1 MKIKDFVIELRC
13 VKNDLEDVQSQIH
26 AILRDVDMVLGDYDD
41 PTNVDTD
48 PPDEYNDDAYGNTSC
63 SYVYED
69 EDGHDCKVTV
79 DGG

>member
-48 PPDEYNDDAYGNTSC
+48 PPDQYNWNGLEEGREYNVFEN
-63 SYVYED
+63 V
-69 EDGHDCKVTV
+69 DGHACNTTV

>member
-13 VKNDLEDVQSQIH
+13 VKNDLEDVQSQIY

-48 PPDEYNDDAYGNTSC
+48 PPDEYNVFDDVEVHACTT
-63 SYVYED
+63 
-69 EDGHDCKVTV
+69 TV

>member
-41 PTNVDTD
+41 PTNVDID
-48 PPDEYNDDAYGNTSC
+48 PPDEY
-63 SYVYED
+63 
-69 EDGHDCKVTV
+69 V
-79 DGG
+79 DGLLRGVELSEEFDHA

>member
-48 PPDEYNDDAYGNTSC
+48 PPDEYNIFEN
-63 SYVYED
+63 
-69 EDGHDCKVTV
+69 EDGHDCKATD

>member
-1 MKIKDFVIELRC
+1 MKIKDFVIELRA
-13 VKNDLEDVQSQIH
+13 VKSDLEDVKDQIG

-48 PPDEYNDDAYGNTSC
+48 PPDEYN
-63 SYVYED
+63 VYSD
-69 EDGHDCKVTV
+69 QDGHDCKATV